1 MPLNAPQ
8 PQSGVICLVPN
19 TSLARSLALS
29 QVVGTDGLQGV
40 NQHEGVNQEGV
51 SPGPRRSR
59 TYLYYS
65 RSVREAEAEEEVVVV
80 EEVVVM

>member
-1 MPLNAPQ
+1 
-8 PQSGVICLVPN
+8 
-19 TSLARSLALS
+19 
-29 QVVGTDGLQGV
+29 VVGTDGLQGV